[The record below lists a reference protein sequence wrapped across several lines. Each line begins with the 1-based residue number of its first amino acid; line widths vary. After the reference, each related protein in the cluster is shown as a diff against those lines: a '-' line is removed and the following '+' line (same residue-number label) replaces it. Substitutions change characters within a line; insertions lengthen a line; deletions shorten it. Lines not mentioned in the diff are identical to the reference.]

1 MDDAER
7 LFAANHH
14 RLFRY
19 FCRAAGSADTA
30 RDLTQDVFVR
40 VTRTR
45 PPAGTEMEV
54 RAWLFRIARNLAL
67 DHHRQHHRRPE
78 PATLVADPSRPASQD
93 VNAAVNQA
101 LAALPAVDRDVFLLR
116 EVAGLGYDEIARACE
131 LTPDAVRS
139 RIHRARLQLR
149 ERLAAPIATFQ
160 TLAVRRTQHAHETI
174 EP

>member
-30 RDLTQDVFVR
+30 RDRTQHVFVR
-40 VTRTR
+40 VTLTR
-45 PPAGTEMEV
+45 APAGTEMEV

-93 VNAAVNQA
+93 VNASVNQA
-101 LAALPAVDRDVFLLR
+101 LAALSAAHPDVVPPR
-116 EVAGLGYDEIARACE
+116 EVAG
-131 LTPDAVRS
+131 
-139 RIHRARLQLR
+139 
-149 ERLAAPIATFQ
+149 
-160 TLAVRRTQHAHETI
+160 
-174 EP
+174 